1 MVDRTEADDLF
12 KLKST
17 TPKSKAEAT
26 DAAVREHLRQEAD
39 ARTALTN
46 KLRAARLAR
55 EAEGNVAIRGPESA
69 EKDAFAEAGPKRAV
83 PQRPR
88 FRT

>member
-1 MVDRTEADDLF
+1 MVDRTEADGLF
-12 KLKST
+12 KLKSPT
-17 TPKSKAEAT
+17 AKSKADIT
-26 DAAVREHLRQEAD
+26 DATVREYLKEEHD

-55 EAEGNVAIRGPESA
+55 EAETPEPPA
-69 EKDAFAEAGPKRAV
+69 PKRAV

>member
-1 MVDRTEADDLF
+1 MVDRTDADDIF
-12 KLKST
+12 KLKSPT
-17 TPKSKAEAT
+17 AKSRADIT
-26 DAAVREHLRQEAD
+26 DATVREYLKDEAD

-55 EAEGNVAIRGPESA
+55 EAETPEPA
-69 EKDAFAEAGPKRAV
+69 ATKRAA
-83 PQRPR
+83 PRRPR

>member
-55 EAEGNVAIRGPESA
+55 EAEAPEPA
-69 EKDAFAEAGPKRAV
+69 APKRAV